1 MGAVR
6 SIPPSPPSTESKR
19 DSLPPTVLFRH
30 EVKNLLSIIC
40 ANAEWIGERPPEDAG
55 PAIHDILF
63 ACARLKKL
71 ADEVELTPRPIVRIV
86 K

>member
-1 MGAVR
+1 V
-6 SIPPSPPSTESKR
+6 T
-19 DSLPPTVLFRH
+19 LFRH

-40 ANAEWIGERPPEDAG
+40 ANAEWIGERPPEDVG
-55 PAIHDILF
+55 PAITDILF

-71 ADEVELTPRPIVRIV
+71 TDEVETVPKRESGTIVRIV

>member
-1 MGAVR
+1 MGAAR
-6 SIPPSPPSTESKR
+6 SIPPSAAPKR
-19 DSLPPTVLFRH
+19 DSLPPTVLYRH
-30 EVKNLLSIIC
+30 EVKNILSIIC

-55 PAIHDILF
+55 VAIHDILL

-71 ADEVELTPRPIVRIV
+71 ADEVELAPRPVVRIV